1 MPHPLTLP
9 PACALALLA
18 TTLPSHAQ
26 YVGGDLNFGATMMN
40 QNLGNTAIY
49 QNNMDRLGDERRQLD
64 AQRPSAAPARPSS
77 DIIGKTE
84 NAVLAALSPEYER
97 RRAALGQ
104 RRADAWMQTASSSAG
119 RQVGSLHGQY
129 LQRVQREGRQS
140 ADRWY
145 IAQARAI
152 GQRQVAAGPR

>member
-49 QNNMDRLGDERRQLD
+49 QNNMDRLGDERRQTG
-64 AQRPSAAPARPSS
+64 RPPLPGAKP
-77 DIIGKTE
+77 
-84 NAVLAALSPEYER
+84 
-97 RRAALGQ
+97 
-104 RRADAWMQTASSSAG
+104 
-119 RQVGSLHGQY
+119 H
-129 LQRVQREGRQS
+129 
-140 ADRWY
+140 
-145 IAQARAI
+145 
-152 GQRQVAAGPR
+152 